1 MVSFANARGW
11 EAKDGRVYFPEE
23 VGGEGEGEE
32 VLGGGA
38 GRGTGTSGV
47 IENALGYARE
57 LEMIV

>member
-1 MVSFANARGW
+1 M
-11 EAKDGRVYFPEE
+11 YFPEE
-23 VGGEGEGEE
+23 AGGEGEGEE

-38 GRGTGTSGV
+38 GTGTSGV